1 MFSSDSDRVIPRQ
14 RIKFGNIII
23 QFLLL
28 LFVILF
34 LSQMIFDTNDISWFA
49 DLGDYLVILFV
60 GFFVLTSLIGSANRW
75 FQFRRWTIFAE
86 EMGLTVEKKSWF
98 SSPVILGTYRGHQMT
113 IADTSESR
121 GRSREHFTNFM
132 LNLNTPTTSTFTV
145 KKRSITHANRE
156 LTNDEEVDKK
166 LTIKINSKMLLQ
178 QILKTGR
185 LRQGLLELGERSRT
199 RDLYLNGKI
208 LHYKESGQVSDP
220 AYLQAVLSYMIEM
233 IKLIERVE
241 RIGR

>member
-1 MFSSDSDRVIPRQ
+1 MFSSDSDRIIPRQ

-23 QFLLL
+23 QLLL
-28 LFVILF
+28 LVFVILF
-34 LSQMIFDTNDISWFA
+34 FSQMIFDSDATKWFEDISE
-49 DLGDYLVILFV
+49 YLIILFV
-60 GFFVLTSLIGSANRW
+60 AFFVLTSLIGSVIRW
-75 FQFRRWTIFAE
+75 FQFRRRTNFAAE
-86 EMGLTVEKKSWF
+86 LGLPVEKKGWF
-98 SSPVILGTYRGHQMT
+98 SSPVIQGTYRGHQLT

-121 GRSREHFTNFM
+121 GRSREHFTNFLM
-132 LNLNTPTTSTFTV
+132 NLNTPTTSTFTI

-156 LTNDEEVDKK
+156 LTNDEELDKK
-166 LTIKINSKMLLQ
+166 LTIKTNSKRLLQ
-178 QILKTGR
+178 QILKTRR

-199 RDLYLNGKI
+199 KDLYLNGKV

-220 AYLQAVLSYMIEM
+220 MYLQAVLNYMVEM

>member
-23 QFLLL
+23 QFSLLV
-28 LFVILF
+28 FVILF
-34 LSQMIFDTNDISWFA
+34 FRQIIFDSNATDWLAEN
-49 DLGDYLVILFV
+49 LVILFV
-60 GFFVLTSLIGSANRW
+60 AFFVLTSLIGSVNRW
-75 FQFRRWTIFAE
+75 FQFRRRTTFAA
-86 EMGLTVEKKSWF
+86 EMGLPVEKKSLF
-98 SSPVILGTYRGHQMT
+98 SSPVIQGTYRGHQLT

-121 GRSREHFTNFM
+121 GRSREHFTNFLM
-132 LNLNTPTTSTFTV
+132 TLNTPTTSTFTI

-166 LTIKINSKMLLQ
+166 LTIKINSNKLLQ
-178 QILKTGR
+178 QILKTRR

-199 RDLYLNGKI
+199 KDLYLNGKV
-208 LHYKESGQVSDP
+208 LHYKESGQVTDP
-220 AYLQAVLSYMIEM
+220 VYLQAVLNYMVEM